1 MATSQNINVYFAK
14 ENKLK
19 SKNPRTQKPTE
30 KKKEN
35 RTFPW
40 AMLFLLGFKVK
51 SLRHV
56 LGIQLYTASLNL
68 PAQGVMSYKKETFM
82 SLIFIFS

>member
-1 MATSQNINVYFAK
+1 MYISQRKQIK
-14 ENKLK
+14 I
-19 SKNPRTQKPTE
+19 KNPRTQKPA
-30 KKKEN
+30 KKKVN

-51 SLRHV
+51 NLRHV

-68 PAQGVMSYKKETFM
+68 RAQGVMSYKMKF
-82 SLIFIFS
+82 LCH